1 MKPVRLYFDYASP
14 WAYLAN
20 ELLPTRLPGV
30 EIVLCPVYLR
40 GLETFAQGMP
50 YTAAKLQYIARDLVR
65 CTEHEGV
72 RFTPPPVFPVNGLYA
87 LRAALL
93 AERAGVLASLH
104 PALFRATWADARDV
118 SNKAVVAEIAR
129 ELGLDAVAEALDDP
143 WAKAELKTRT
153 EAAAA
158 RGVFGVPTFAV
169 GDELFWG
176 HDRMDYVQRFASQ
189 PE

>member
-1 MKPVRLYFDYASP
+1 MQRVLFYFDYASP

-20 ELLPTRLPGV
+20 ELLPARLSGIDVSP
-30 EIVLCPVYLR
+30 CPVYLR

-72 RFTPPPVFPVNGLYA
+72 RFTPPPVFPINGLYA

-93 AERAGVLASLH
+93 AERDGVLARLH
-104 PALFRATWADARDV
+104 SALFRAAWAEARDV
-118 SNKAVVAEIAR
+118 SNKAVVADLAR
-129 ELGLDAVAEALDDP
+129 EVGLAQVAEALDDP
-143 WAKAELKTRT
+143 WAKAELKART
-153 EAAAA
+153 EAAAT
-158 RGVFGVPTFAV
+158 RGVFGVPTFVV

-176 HDRMDYVQRFASQ
+176 HDRMEYVRRFASQ
-189 PE
+189 AR